1 MFDSYRISSKSYG
14 DKMTSNLVVMSRK
27 TSEEGELKCIVHNK
41 LGSHTSKLTI
51 KIIGR
56 RYFSN
61 SPL

>member
-1 MFDSYRISSKSYG
+1 MFDSYRISSKSFG

-61 SPL
+61 SLL